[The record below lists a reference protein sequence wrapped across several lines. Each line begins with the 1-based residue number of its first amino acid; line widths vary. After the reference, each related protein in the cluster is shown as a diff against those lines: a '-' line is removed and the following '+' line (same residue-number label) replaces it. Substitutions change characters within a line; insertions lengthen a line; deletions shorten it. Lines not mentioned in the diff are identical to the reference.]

1 MSNGKQSQT
10 KLPKG
15 LDNKSI
21 FAMVDEFQ
29 ININTFSSSSSEDL
43 GFIAGDM
50 GDGNAGGGD
59 GDDGGDGRA

>member
-21 FAMVDEFQ
+21 SAMVDEFQ
-29 ININTFSSSSSEDL
+29 ININTFSSSSSGDAV
-43 GFIAGDM
+43 FIACDT
-50 GDGNAGGGD
+50 GGGD
-59 GDDGGDGRA
+59 SGGVAGDCNGGG